1 MTQRKM
7 KKGVID
13 MTDGIGRI
21 FGGNNYGVGGY
32 APQRKD
38 EAAQEA
44 TTQQPAVNY
53 EETQVD
59 PSKIMD
65 FMAANNFFVAPA
77 ETKAVKADLDA
88 ATQDRVAGFM
98 EKFELIYGVIVEE
111 FGEENAPMVMD
122 LTMDKLMGSVA

>member
-1 MTQRKM
+1 MNN
-7 KKGVID
+7 IN
-13 MTDGIGRI
+13 GINGY
-21 FGGNNYGVGGY
+21 GNYGVGSFVS
-32 APQRKD
+32 QRKNE
-38 EAAQEA
+38 EAQQNAQA
-44 TTQQPAVNY
+44 QPQQHNF

-59 PSKIMD
+59 PAIVMD
-65 FMAANNFFVAPA
+65 FLFKNNLFVAPA

>member
-1 MTQRKM
+1 
-7 KKGVID
+7 

-21 FGGNNYGVGGY
+21 FGGNNYGVGGFGPQKREEE
-32 APQRKD
+32 APQNA
-38 EAAQEA
+38 AAQA
-44 TTQQPAVNY
+44 PAQNY
-53 EETQVD
+53 EQVD
-59 PSKIMD
+59 PAKIMD

-122 LTMDKLMGSVA
+122 LTMDKLMDSVA